1 MKKHSE
7 DLPMNLS
14 LDLRRCYELS
24 TCPCTHC
31 LDDCES
37 LETVYSCPKY
47 NEWFDMTMERRE
59 HENQQR
65 RHNQETERD
74 SG

>member
-1 MKKHSE
+1 MKRHSN
-7 DLPMNLS
+7 DFPMDHAV
-14 LDLRRCYELS
+14 DLRRLRELS

-59 HENQQR
+59 HENQQGR
-65 RHNQETERD
+65 YNRKTERD
-74 SG
+74 SE